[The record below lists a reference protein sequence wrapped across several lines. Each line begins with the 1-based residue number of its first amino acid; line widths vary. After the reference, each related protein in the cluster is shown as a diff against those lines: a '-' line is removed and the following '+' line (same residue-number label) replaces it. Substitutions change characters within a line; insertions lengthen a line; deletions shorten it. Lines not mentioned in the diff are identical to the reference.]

1 MALETVNEK
10 SMRKFVYEKVMCHIE
25 FTDYNNKKR
34 SSLLIVKTIVW
45 LCVFQILHF

>member
-25 FTDYNNKKR
+25 FYR
-34 SSLLIVKTIVW
+34 L
-45 LCVFQILHF
+45 QQ